1 MRYPFEANHGKVLF
15 FRSKNAY
22 LEVQKCIFEVQKCYF
37 GVLKRW
43 NLHKNVGN
51 VLFWRSKLE
60 KVGFGGHR
68 DVDLDVTKMAVLQ
81 NL

>member
-37 GVLKRW
+37 GVLKWW
-43 NLHKNVGN
+43 NLHINAETVAIFEVKIREDWS
-51 VLFWRSKLE
+51 WRACA
-60 KVGFGGHR
+60 GP
-68 DVDLDVTKMAVLQ
+68 
-81 NL
+81 